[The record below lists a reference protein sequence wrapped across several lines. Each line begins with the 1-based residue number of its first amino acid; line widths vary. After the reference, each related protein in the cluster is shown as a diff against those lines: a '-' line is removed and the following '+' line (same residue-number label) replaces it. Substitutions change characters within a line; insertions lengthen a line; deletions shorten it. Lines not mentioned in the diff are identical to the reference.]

1 MKMLLEQIRL
11 LRQRGHYVIAAMR
24 SDTAPSAL
32 PPWTDVGADE
42 DVVSHHCIPIWSRL
56 YALCNLM
63 KVPSVESLSQTF
75 AQSHE

>member
-32 PPWTDVGADE
+32 PPWTDVAADE
-42 DVVSHHCIPIWSRL
+42 DVVRAEPL
-56 YALCNLM
+56 G
-63 KVPSVESLSQTF
+63 
-75 AQSHE
+75 